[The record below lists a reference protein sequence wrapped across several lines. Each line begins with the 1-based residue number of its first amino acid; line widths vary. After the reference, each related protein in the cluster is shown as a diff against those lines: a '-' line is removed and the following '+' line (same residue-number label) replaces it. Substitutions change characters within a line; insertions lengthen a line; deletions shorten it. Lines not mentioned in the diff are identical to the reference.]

1 MKLSITLEAAA
12 FREEVQAF
20 IKQHLPPEMVE
31 HSGNVFSSNKAH
43 IKYWQKALYEKGWA
57 APGWPVEYGGV
68 GWSAT
73 QKFIFDEEMHI
84 AGAPRALPYGTSMV
98 GPVIY
103 TFGSH
108 AQKQQHL
115 PGILS
120 GDVWWCQGYSEPG
133 AGSDLAAVKTSAVRD
148 GGFYVVNGQ
157 KAWTS
162 FAHMSDWIFCLVR
175 TGGGTKPQEGISFL
189 LLDLKTPG
197 IDIRPVISIDGEHH
211 LNETFYTDVRVPV
224 ENRVGEEGMGWT
236 YAKFLLQHERTAIA
250 GVTASRLALERLR
263 RFASAP
269 LGGGAALIED
279 AAFCRKL
286 SEIAIKLSG
295 LEYTDL
301 RGLCDLEAGR
311 PVGAETSM
319 LKIYGSE
326 VQQGLQ
332 ELALEV
338 AGYYGAQFGA
348 AAREYLF
355 GRAASLYGG
364 TNEIQR
370 GVMAKAVLGL

>member
-1 MKLSITLEAAA
+1 MDLMITPEAAA
-12 FREEVQAF
+12 FREEVRGF
-20 IKQHLPPEMVE
+20 IRENLPADMVD
-31 HSGNVFSSNKAH
+31 HGGGVFSSDKAH
-43 IKYWQKALYEKGWA
+43 IKYWQKALFEKGWA
-57 APGWPVEYGGV
+57 APGWPVEYGGA

-73 QKFIFDEEMHI
+73 QKFIFDEEMHV

-103 TFGSH
+103 TFGSE
-108 AQKQQHL
+108 AQKRRFL

-133 AGSDLAAVKTSAVRD
+133 AGSDLANVKTAAVRD
-148 GGFYVVNGQ
+148 GDHYIVNGQ

-189 LLDLKTPG
+189 LMDLKTPG
-197 IDIRPVISIDGEHH
+197 LEIRPVISIDGLHH
-211 LNETFYTDVRVPV
+211 LNETFFTDVRVPV
-224 ENRVGEEGMGWT
+224 ENRIGEEGMGWT

-250 GVTASRLALERLR
+250 GVTASRLALERLHI
-263 RFASAP
+263 AAAAP
-269 LGGGAALIED
+269 PPGGAPLIED
-279 AAFCRKL
+279 AAFRHKL
-286 SEIAIKLSG
+286 AEIGVKLSG

-319 LKIYGSE
+319 LKIHGTE

-332 ELALEV
+332 ELAVEA
-338 AGYYGAQFGA
+338 AGYYGAQFA
-348 AAREYLF
+348 PEARNYLF

-364 TNEIQR
+364 SNEIQR
-370 GVMAKAVLGL
+370 GVIAKAVLGL